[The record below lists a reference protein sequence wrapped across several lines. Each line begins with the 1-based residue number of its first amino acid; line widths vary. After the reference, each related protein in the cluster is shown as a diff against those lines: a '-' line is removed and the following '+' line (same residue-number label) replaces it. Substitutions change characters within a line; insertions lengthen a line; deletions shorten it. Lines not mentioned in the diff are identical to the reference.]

1 VTDEPSVGEGWGDP
15 PPRPQRYD
23 WESIA
28 TRLRRRPEKW
38 YKVFERD
45 RASLAVALR
54 QGSIKA
60 MRPSGGFEFR
70 TSNGTRD
77 ERPRTCSLH
86 ARYVPEKDQS
96 KQKKEQ

>member
-1 VTDEPSVGEGWGDP
+1 MTEDLSVGEGWEDP

-23 WESIA
+23 WDTISA
-28 TRLRRRPEKW
+28 RLRRKPGQW

-60 MRPSGGFEFR
+60 MRPEGGYEFR

-77 ERPRTCSLH
+77 EKPRTCTLH

-96 KQKKEQ
+96 KQKKEA